1 MKKIK
6 QPLEGI
12 NVFDLT
18 RVLAGPTSTQM
29 LGDLGANIIKI
40 ERPKTGDD
48 SRNLGPPYLDEK
60 DKFPRESAYFLSVN
74 RNKQSVTID
83 LTKKEGQNLAKEI
96 LKKCDVMVENF
107 RAGNLK
113 QYGLDYKSIKKISLG
128 GKGSLRFFHI

>member
-48 SRNLGPPYLDEK
+48 SRTLGPPCLDEK
-60 DKFPRESAYFLSVN
+60 DTFPRESAYF
-74 RNKQSVTID
+74 
-83 LTKKEGQNLAKEI
+83 
-96 LKKCDVMVENF
+96 
-107 RAGNLK
+107 
-113 QYGLDYKSIKKISLG
+113 
-128 GKGSLRFFHI
+128 